1 MLSAKTCGQHNK
13 VIDSVSTIR
22 LIVLISVVLSF
33 LVGRGSLLI
42 QCQEFEILFIPF
54 ISASILIICCA
65 YINYVK
71 SYAIIC
77 EIYPFCPVFFHL
89 YSIFRQK
96 PRPSSRFLPFQAVYF
111 EAICTSPACAKVAQ
125 PLSRRPAT
133 LAQICRRHPPSS
145 PPHSPSSWLIVFHF
159 FAASSVLTAISS
171 ILPLPPFIFSAALAV
186 LLVILTLLSATAPI
200 LPATNYMLISG
211 HEIMIA
217 KHDFLISC
225 PETTVSRL
233 AIILKRAAGAMAL
246 VSAQGVAY
254 AGDRVITINRI

>member
-22 LIVLISVVLSF
+22 FIVLISVVLSF

-65 YINYVK
+65 YINNVQ

-77 EIYPFCPVFFHL
+77 KIYPFCPFFFIFAAFLGKNRGHRRVFCHSKRLFL
-89 YSIFRQK
+89 
-96 PRPSSRFLPFQAVYF
+96 RPFAHRPLAQ
-111 EAICTSPACAKVAQ
+111 KVAQ
-125 PLSRRPAT
+125 PLSRRPT
-133 LAQICRRHPPSS
+133 KLAQICCRHPPSS
-145 PPHSPSSWLIVFHF
+145 LPIVFNF
-159 FAASSVLTAISS
+159 FATSSVLTAISS
-171 ILPLPPFIFSAALAV
+171 ILPLPPFIFSAAPAV
-186 LLVILTLLSATAPI
+186 LLAILTLLSATAPI

-217 KHDFLISC
+217 KHDILISC

-254 AGDRVITINRI
+254 AGDIVIAINRI

>member
-65 YINYVK
+65 YINNVQ
-71 SYAIIC
+71 SYAFIC
-77 EIYPFCPVFFHL
+77 KIYPFCPFFFIFAAFLGKNRGHRRVFCHSKQL
-89 YSIFRQK
+89 VL
-96 PRPSSRFLPFQAVYF
+96 RPFAHRPLAQ
-111 EAICTSPACAKVAQ
+111 KVAQ

-145 PPHSPSSWLIVFHF
+145 PPHPPPSPPIVFHF
-159 FAASSVLTAISS
+159 LAAPSVLSAASSV
-171 ILPLPPFIFSAALAV
+171 FSADSLRLLRRFIRLDRHILHLAAV
-186 LLVILTLLSATAPI
+186 TIHLLRR
-200 LPATNYMLISG
+200 SG
-211 HEIMIA
+211 SLARHSDPPVRHRA
-217 KHDFLISC
+217 NLARYQLYVDF
-225 PETTVSRL
+225 
-233 AIILKRAAGAMAL
+233 RA
-246 VSAQGVAY
+246 
-254 AGDRVITINRI
+254 

>member
-1 MLSAKTCGQHNK
+1 M
-13 VIDSVSTIR
+13 
-22 LIVLISVVLSF
+22 VLISVVLSF

-65 YINYVK
+65 YVNYVQ
-71 SYAIIC
+71 SYAIIRK
-77 EIYPFCPVFFHL
+77 IYPFCPVFFHL

-111 EAICTSPACAKVAQ
+111 ETICTSPACAK
-125 PLSRRPAT
+125 SCAT
-133 LAQICRRHPPSS
+133 LVPTTTEIGANLSQTSS
-145 PPHSPSSWLIVFHF
+145 AFS
-159 FAASSVLTAISS
+159 AISS
-171 ILPLPPFIFSAALAV
+171 ILPLPPFIFSADPAV
-186 LLVILTLLSATAPI
+186 LLAILPLLSATAPI

-211 HEIMIA
+211 HEMTIA

-246 VSAQGVAY
+246 VSAQVLAY
-254 AGDRVITINRI
+254 AGVVVIIIIII

>member
-1 MLSAKTCGQHNK
+1 MMCK
-13 VIDSVSTIR
+13 VMR
-22 LIVLISVVLSF
+22 
-33 LVGRGSLLI
+33 
-42 QCQEFEILFIPF
+42 PF
-54 ISASILIICCA
+54 VKSILS
-65 YINYVK
+65 VL
-71 SYAIIC
+71 
-77 EIYPFCPVFFHL
+77 FFHFC
-89 YSIFRQK
+89 SIFRQK

-111 EAICTSPACAKVAQ
+111 ETICTSPACAK
-125 PLSRRPAT
+125 SCAT
-133 LAQICRRHPPSS
+133 LVPTTCDIGANLSQTSS
-145 PPHSPSSWLIVFHF
+145 VFFATSSVLTAISSIF

-171 ILPLPPFIFSAALAV
+171 ILPLPPFIFSAAPAV
-186 LLVILTLLSATAPI
+186 LLAILTLLSATAPI

>member
-1 MLSAKTCGQHNK
+1 M
-13 VIDSVSTIR
+13 
-22 LIVLISVVLSF
+22 VLISVVLSF

-65 YINYVK
+65 YINYVQ

-89 YSIFRQK
+89 YSIFSKK

-145 PPHSPSSWLIVFHF
+145 PPHPPSSPSHPPSSLPIVFHFFAASSVF

-171 ILPLPPFIFSAALAV
+171 ILPLPPFSFSAAPAV
-186 LLVILTLLSATAPI
+186 LLAILTLLSATAPI
-200 LPATNYMLISG
+200 LPATNYMLVSG

-217 KHDFLISC
+217 KHGFLISC

-254 AGDRVITINRI
+254 AGDIVITINRI

>member
-1 MLSAKTCGQHNK
+1 M
-13 VIDSVSTIR
+13 
-22 LIVLISVVLSF
+22 VLISVVLSF

-65 YINYVK
+65 YINYVQ

-111 EAICTSPACAKVAQ
+111 EAICTSPACAK
-125 PLSRRPAT
+125 SCAT
-133 LAQICRRHPPSS
+133 LVPPTTGIGANLSQT
-145 PPHSPSSWLIVFHF
+145 PSAVYAIT
-159 FAASSVLTAISS
+159 SVLPAISS
-171 ILPLPPFIFSAALAV
+171 ILPLPPFVFSAAPAV
-186 LLVILTLLSATAPI
+186 LLAILPLLSATTPI

-217 KHDFLISC
+217 KHDFLISR
-225 PETTVSRL
+225 PETTISRL
-233 AIILKRAAGAMAL
+233 AIILNRAAGAMAL

-254 AGDRVITINRI
+254 AGDIVII